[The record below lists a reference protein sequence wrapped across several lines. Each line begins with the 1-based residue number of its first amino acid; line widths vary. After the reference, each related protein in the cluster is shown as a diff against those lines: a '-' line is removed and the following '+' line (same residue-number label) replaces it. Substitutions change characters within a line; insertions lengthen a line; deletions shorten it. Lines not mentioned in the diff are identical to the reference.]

1 MNPKIAVT
9 RTLTVTAPIERVWQA
24 ITTPAEI
31 AQWLRMEAVKI
42 DTLTVGGQMDF
53 MVEGGDPAV
62 FTVVEPP
69 TQLAYRWTPQA
80 GIQAHTLVT
89 FRLEPT
95 ATGTYITV
103 TEEGFEVLPDDLGTT
118 ISTRNGKGWGMAL
131 EGIATLVQGT
141 DDE

>member
-1 MNPKIAVT
+1 MNSTIAVT

-24 ITTPAEI
+24 ITTPADI

-42 DTLTVGGQMDF
+42 DKLAVGGQMDF
-53 MVEGGDPAV
+53 MVEGSDPAV
-62 FTVVEPP
+62 FTIVEPP
-69 TQLAYRWTPQA
+69 THLAYRWTPQV
-80 GIQAHTLVT
+80 GIDSHTLVT

-95 ATGTYITV
+95 DTGTHITV
-103 TEEGFEVLPDDLGTT
+103 TEEGFEALPDDLGTT

-131 EGIATLVQGT
+131 EGIANLVQGA